1 MARWAPAR
9 RDVIAATVDEI
20 LQNYRR
26 GRITIGVDG
35 RTASGKSTFA
45 DDLAREF
52 ERRGLATAR
61 ASLDDFL
68 APAGQRYARGRFSP
82 EGYYRDAYAYDVF
95 RRVLIEPFRMG
106 GSTAFVTAAYD
117 RVREVQLEP
126 KWRTGP
132 EDVFLI
138 VDGGFLDRPELAG
151 VWNYTIWLDADDS
164 VRAERLSARR
174 DRAGIRPRRAL
185 RRRPPHLREG
195 REAAAGGDRDHR
207 QHRSGPS
214 APGVRGRVLTR

>member
-1 MARWAPAR
+1 MARWAPER

-20 LQNYRR
+20 LGNYRR
-26 GRITIGVDG
+26 GRIAIGVDG

-52 ERRGLATAR
+52 ERRGFATAR

-68 APAGQRYARGRFSP
+68 NPSEQRYRRGRFSA

-106 GSTAFVTAAYD
+106 GSAAFVTAAYD
-117 RVREVQLEP
+117 RVRDVALEP

-132 EDVFLI
+132 DDIFLI
-138 VDGGFLDRPELAG
+138 VDGGFLDRPELRG
-151 VWNYTIWLDADDS
+151 VWNYSIWLDADDE
-164 VRAERLSARR
+164 VRAERLRARDGIEPGSELAGRYEGAHEFYER
-174 DRAGIRPRRAL
+174 DAHPRQAAIAIIDNTDPEHPRRVFA
-185 RRRPPHLREG
+185 
-195 REAAAGGDRDHR
+195 D
-207 QHRSGPS
+207 SC
-214 APGVRGRVLTR
+214 

>member
-1 MARWAPAR
+1 MARWAPER

-20 LQNYRR
+20 LGNYRR
-26 GRITIGVDG
+26 GRIAIGVDG

-52 ERRGLATAR
+52 ERRGFATAR

-68 APAGQRYARGRFSP
+68 NPSEQRYRRGRFSA

-106 GSTAFVTAAYD
+106 GSAAFVTAAYD
-117 RVREVQLEP
+117 RVRDVALEP

-132 EDVFLI
+132 DDIFLI
-138 VDGGFLDRPELAG
+138 VDGGFLDRPELRG
-151 VWNYTIWLDADDS
+151 VWNYSIWLDADDE
-164 VRAERLSARR
+164 VRAERLRARDGIEPGSELAGRYEGAHELYER
-174 DRAGIRPRRAL
+174 DAHPRQAAIAIIDNTDPEHPRRVFA
-185 RRRPPHLREG
+185 
-195 REAAAGGDRDHR
+195 D
-207 QHRSGPS
+207 SC
-214 APGVRGRVLTR
+214 

>member
-20 LQNYRR
+20 LGNYRR
-26 GRITIGVDG
+26 GRIAIGVDG

-52 ERRGLATAR
+52 ERRGFATAR

-68 APAGQRYARGRFSP
+68 HPAPERYRRGRYSA

-95 RRVLIEPFRMG
+95 RRVLIEPFRLG

-132 EDVFLI
+132 DDVFLI
-138 VDGGFLDRPELAG
+138 VDGGFLDRPELRG
-151 VWNYTIWLDADDS
+151 VWNHTIWLDADAE
-164 VRAERLSARR
+164 VRDARLLAREGIAPGSDLAARYTGADELYERDAHPRQAAVAII
-174 DRAGIRPRRAL
+174 DNTDPDHPRRVFA
-185 RRRPPHLREG
+185 
-195 REAAAGGDRDHR
+195 D
-207 QHRSGPS
+207 SC
-214 APGVRGRVLTR
+214 

>member
-1 MARWAPAR
+1 MARWAPER

-20 LQNYRR
+20 LGNYRR
-26 GRITIGVDG
+26 GRIAIGVDG

-52 ERRGLATAR
+52 ERRGFATAR

-68 APAGQRYARGRFSP
+68 NPSEQRYRRGRFSA

-106 GSTAFVTAAYD
+106 GSAAFVTAAYD
-117 RVREVQLEP
+117 RVRDVALEP

-132 EDVFLI
+132 DDIFLI
-138 VDGGFLDRPELAG
+138 VDGGFLERSELRG
-151 VWNYTIWLDADDS
+151 VWNYSIWLDADDE
-164 VRAERLSARR
+164 VRAERLRARDGIEPGSELAGRYEGAHELYER
-174 DRAGIRPRRAL
+174 DAHPRQAAIAIIDNTDPEHPRRVFA
-185 RRRPPHLREG
+185 
-195 REAAAGGDRDHR
+195 D
-207 QHRSGPS
+207 SC
-214 APGVRGRVLTR
+214 

>member
-26 GRITIGVDG
+26 GRIAIGVDG

-82 EGYYRDAYAYDVF
+82 EGYYHDAYAYDVF

-132 EDVFLI
+132 DDVFLI

-151 VWNYTIWLDADDS
+151 VWNYTIWLDADDA
-164 VRAERLSARR
+164 VRAERLSIR
-174 DRAGIRPRRAL
+174 DRIEPGSDLAERYEGAHRLYEKDAKPRQAAIAIIDNTDPDHPRRVFAD
-185 RRRPPHLREG
+185 
-195 REAAAGGDRDHR
+195 AC
-207 QHRSGPS
+207 
-214 APGVRGRVLTR
+214 

>member
-1 MARWAPAR
+1 MARWAPQR
-9 RDVIAATVDEI
+9 RDVMAATVDEI
-20 LQNYRR
+20 LGNYRR

-52 ERRGLATAR
+52 ERRGYVTAR

-68 APAGQRYARGRFSP
+68 NPAEQRYRRGRYSP

-106 GSTAFVTAAYD
+106 GSAAFVTAAYD
-117 RVREVQLEP
+117 KVRDVQLEP

-132 EDVFLI
+132 DDVFLV
-138 VDGGFLDRPELAG
+138 VDGGFLDRPELRG
-151 VWNYTIWLDADDS
+151 VWNYTIWLDADDD
-164 VRAERLSARR
+164 VRAKRLHARDGIESASELAARYEGAHELYERDAHPRQTATAII
-174 DRAGIRPRRAL
+174 DNTDPEHPRRVFAD
-185 RRRPPHLREG
+185 
-195 REAAAGGDRDHR
+195 AC
-207 QHRSGPS
+207 
-214 APGVRGRVLTR
+214 